1 MKRKLLAMIVTYATS
16 AGATWGAVEAYTYF
30 EGEKLKLLIGHY
42 WPLLFIVLPGI
53 LAVIAGLRTSRSK
66 PRHAETAGVLT
77 TTPTDGVAGKETQA
91 SQEERIAET
100 ELMLAFHNWW
110 GSIKDYEGSGA
121 EMVGSASE
129 AGLMPR
135 DPDMGTQLG
144 SFEVV
149 KIKTWPFL
157 SEETKRIAKQT
168 EETFLGFMARVYA
181 GMYNHEV
188 YGDLVPKE
196 VMRNIRIKEMIF
208 GQGRTYAFSECE
220 QAYRVLQMYLEKG
233 DRTEQQYQQP
243 VLGQIWAQPASFS
256 MRAVDRTNPR
266 RSFND
271 IRACP
276 LDTVGLTFD
285 VTNPNELD
293 MRLVRFFV
301 DVAEFTDVN
310 ISRIYTGD
318 LGGGAII
325 RRFTC
330 EIGSRVARFECVQVS
345 DDFDYI
351 RLSSGEMETFRIDV
365 TAPTEGVYRLRL
377 AIEYSIA
384 GEIGTIEADDDIQE
398 IGFFDR
404 TCHRIYNVSAGEWEA
419 A

>member
-1 MKRKLLAMIVTYATS
+1 MKRKLLAIIVTYTTS
-16 AGATWGAVEAYTYF
+16 AGAIWGAVEAYTYF
-30 EGEKLKLLIGHY
+30 EGEKLKLLIGDY
-42 WPLLFIVLPGI
+42 WPFLFIVLPGI
-53 LAVIAGLRTSRSK
+53 LAAITGWRTGRSK
-66 PRHAETAGVLT
+66 PRDAETAEVLAAT
-77 TTPTDGVAGKETQA
+77 ATDDVAGKEIQT

-121 EMVGSASE
+121 ENVASASE

-144 SFEVV
+144 SFEVA
-149 KIKTWPFL
+149 KIRTWPFL

-168 EETFLGFMARVYA
+168 EETFLGFMARVYR

-196 VMRNIRIKEMIF
+196 VMRNIGIREMIF
-208 GQGRTYAFSECE
+208 GQGRTHTFSECE

-233 DRTEQQYQQP
+233 DRTDRQYQQP
-243 VLGQIWAQPASFS
+243 ILGQIWAQPASFS
-256 MRAVDRTNPR
+256 MSAVDRTNPQ

-271 IRACP
+271 IQACP
-276 LDTVGLTFD
+276 LDTVGLTLD

-301 DVAEFTDVN
+301 DVTEFTDVI
-310 ISRIYTGD
+310 ISRVYTGD

-330 EIGSRVARFECVQVS
+330 QIGSRVARYECVQVS

-365 TAPTEGVYRLRL
+365 TAPAEGVYRLRL
-377 AIEYSIA
+377 TLEYSIA
-384 GEIGTIEADDDIQE
+384 GEIGTIEADDNIQE

-404 TCHRIYNVSAGEWEA
+404 TSHRIYNVSAGEWEA